1 MFKELPITK
10 PYITSYPG
18 IANFLSIL
26 QSHPETEGWIF
37 QNFIQVVYYQNINN
51 QYLHEMT
58 GSLLDLESGL
68 WLIGQ
73 YSYCPFF
80 SQYILNRD
88 ILHQSNSD
96 VISFFKKMI
105 DSDYYVVLYIN
116 HQMLSNTPF
125 YQKEDHDNPVMIYG
139 YNDAA
144 EEFLATGYFYHNLYS
159 FHRITYQDFIRAEE
173 NVRNSNDYSND
184 YIQRIQF
191 LHFRPNM
198 EYIFN
203 KEEFLQYLLDYL
215 ESKDH
220 TNKLYFI
227 TDKKY
232 YYGLSFYDKMAEQF
246 ARHSIDERLVQSLFD
261 QKEMMLVR
269 LPFLYK
275 NHYFTR
281 AHMENLIQKTDDV
294 IKKLE
299 TIRNVILKNRI
310 IYGESGWPQHL
321 KNELVDAIYTTQ
333 KIDYQLTK
341 ELYDYLK

>member
-1 MFKELPITK
+1 
-10 PYITSYPG
+10 
-18 IANFLSIL
+18 
-26 QSHPETEGWIF
+26 
-37 QNFIQVVYYQNINN
+37 
-51 QYLHEMT
+51 MT

-96 VISFFKKMI
+96 VVSFFKKMI
-105 DSDYYVVLYIN
+105 DDNYYVVLYIN
-116 HQMLSNTPF
+116 HKMLSSTPF

-139 YNDAA
+139 YDDNT
-144 EEFLATGYFYHNLYS
+144 EEFLVAGYFYHNLYS
-159 FHRITYQDFIRAEE
+159 FHRITYHDFMRAEE
-173 NVRNSNDYSND
+173 DVKNSNDYSND

-191 LHFRPNM
+191 LYFRSNI

-203 KEEFLQYLLDYL
+203 KKEFLQYLLDYL

-220 TNKLYFI
+220 TNKLHFI

-246 ARHSIDERLVQSLFD
+246 AKHSIDERLAQSLFD

-269 LPFLYK
+269 LQFFYQKGYLTK
-275 NHYFTR
+275 VQK
-281 AHMENLIQKTDDV
+281 ENFIQKTEAI
-294 IKKLE
+294 IKNLE
-299 TIRNVILKNRI
+299 IIRNAILKNRVR
-310 IYGESGWPQHL
+310 YGEFRWPQHL
-321 KNELVDAIYTTQ
+321 KDELVDAVYTTR
-333 KIDYQLTK
+333 KIDHLLTK
-341 ELYDYLK
+341 ELYDCLK